1 VILVGLPFFLFISFI
16 FKVSVVRNVANFK
29 NIAVEHTFEIARQRG
44 VLEYDCLHRI
54 KNAMFSG
61 HTAQIL
67 PLDLLA
73 S

>member
-16 FKVSVVRNVANFK
+16 FKVSAVRNVANLE
-29 NIAVEHTFEIARQRG
+29 NIAVEYTFEIARQRG
-44 VLEYDCLHRI
+44 VLEYDSLHRI

-67 PLDLLA
+67 PLDLL
-73 S
+73 SS